1 MDKFL
6 VKGNV
11 LTPVIPV
18 LRILRQEER
27 KLKSSR
33 DIYRMRPYLMGCVW
47 GGGESSNHLLSA
59 LPP

>member
-33 DIYRMRPYLMGCVW
+33 DIYRMRPYLMGC
-47 GGGESSNHLLSA
+47 GRGENLLIISFQ
-59 LPP
+59 LFPP